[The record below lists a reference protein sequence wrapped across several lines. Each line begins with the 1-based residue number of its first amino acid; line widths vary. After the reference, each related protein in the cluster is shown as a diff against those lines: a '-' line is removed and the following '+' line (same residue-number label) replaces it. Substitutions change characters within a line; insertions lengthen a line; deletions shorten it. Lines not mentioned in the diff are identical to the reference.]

1 MIAVTIVIIIV
12 VAVVAYIMVN
22 RAANGGGGGGGGGGD
37 GDNNNQNAQKR
48 SLFQRN
54 VMDDLHMNTVRAAEI
69 APGVVPTRP
78 HSRSLVAR
86 VPSSVRGVGV
96 APKDGVETLGKRFV
110 VDWQGADTTGSDD

>member
-1 MIAVTIVIIIV
+1 VIAVTIVIIIV

-37 GDNNNQNAQKR
+37 GNNNNQNAQKR

-54 VMDDLHMNTVRAAEI
+54 VMDDLHMNTARAAEI
-69 APGVVPTRP
+69 APGVAPTRP
-78 HSRSLVAR
+78 HPRSLGAR

-96 APKDGVETLGKRFV
+96 VPKNGAETLAKRFV
-110 VDWQGADTTGSDD
+110 VDWQGADTTGSED